1 MDLIPYG
8 AGDTVASWMP
18 YLIMISFTVNAI
30 TMALAVIF
38 CLCKCIHF
46 GNREVIVFM
55 GTTCPH
61 GKLFMSRKGR
71 KVHTDPGCQGLYR
84 ADDIKGFDFYFE
96 PNARRVRQDTH
107 YKEGARNSR
116 ALPVV
121 LVCSVYL
128 YSCIVSAQP

>member
-1 MDLIPYG
+1 MDLIHYG

-18 YLIMISFTVNAI
+18 YLIMISFTLIAI

-71 KVHTDPGCQGLYR
+71 KVHTEPGCQGLYR
-84 ADDIKGFDFYFE
+84 ADDIKGFDFCKYCFKSK
-96 PNARRVRQDTH
+96 N
-107 YKEGARNSR
+107 K
-116 ALPVV
+116 
-121 LVCSVYL
+121 
-128 YSCIVSAQP
+128 